1 MSTDE
6 AEIRY
11 SVDGD
16 VAHVQL
22 AAPHRLNALSPAMS
36 DALIA
41 ALGRAQSESRGIL
54 LSGAG
59 RSFCS
64 GVDLGSADAVPRP
77 DLDGGLILERHFN
90 PLITAVRDLHVPIVC
105 AVQGAAAGIGMA
117 LALSC
122 DIVVAGSSAF
132 FLAPFA
138 RIGLLPDG
146 GLPSLLTRA
155 VGRARALEVLMLAQ
169 KLPAPRA
176 HEWGLITRVTVD
188 EAVWDEAHALVTTL
202 AKGPTVALAGI
213 RALCWHAAEETLAAE
228 LELER
233 QRQRDIPATIDC
245 QEGNTAFREKR
256 APCFVGR

>member
-1 MSTDE
+1 M
-6 AEIRY
+6 
-11 SVDGD
+11 
-16 VAHVQL
+16 QL

-36 DALIA
+36 DALIV
-41 ALGRAQSESRGIL
+41 ALGRAQSESRAIL

-90 PLITAVRDLHVPIVC
+90 PLITAVRDLQVPIIC
-105 AVQGAAAGIGMA
+105 AVQGAAAGVGMA

-122 DIVVAGSSAF
+122 DIVVAGSNAF

-138 RIGLLPDG
+138 SIGLLPDS

-169 KLPAPRA
+169 KLNAQRA
-176 HEWGLITRVTVD
+176 HDWGLIARVMADDTLLD
-188 EAVWDEAHALVTTL
+188 EARALATTL

-213 RALCWHAAEETLAAE
+213 RALCWHAAEQSLAAE
-228 LELER
+228 LDLER
-233 QRQRDIPATIDC
+233 DMQRKIPATADC
-245 QEGNTAFREKR
+245 QEGNRAFREKR
-256 APCFVGR
+256 APRFLGR